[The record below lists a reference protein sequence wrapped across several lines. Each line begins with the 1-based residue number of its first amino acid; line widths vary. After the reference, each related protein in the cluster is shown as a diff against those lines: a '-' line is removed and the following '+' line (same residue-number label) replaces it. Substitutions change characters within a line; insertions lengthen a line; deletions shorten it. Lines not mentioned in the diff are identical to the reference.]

1 MTTSFFS
8 TSEIVFLSL
17 AKSGQPY
24 NIHCKI
30 ININRLQMKIT
41 FRGGPQSFM
50 WRPFD
55 TDA

>member
-1 MTTSFFS
+1 MITSFFS